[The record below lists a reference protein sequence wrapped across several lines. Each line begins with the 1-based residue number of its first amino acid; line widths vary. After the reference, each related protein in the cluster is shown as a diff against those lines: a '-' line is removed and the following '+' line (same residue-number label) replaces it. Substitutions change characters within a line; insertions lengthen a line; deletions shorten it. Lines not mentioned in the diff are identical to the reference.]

1 MIKINRVYAIVL
13 RYFYLL
19 IRSLDRLSDL
29 FYWPAVDLLLW
40 GLTSAFF
47 KKSAPNMSFII
58 IMIISGLILWIILWR
73 GQYEITVNLLEDLW
87 DQNLVNVFVSPIR
100 LNEWMIS
107 FVVIGILKAAISVS
121 FAGLLALLLYKIDVF
136 RYGFLFLPLMV
147 SLIMS
152 GWWIGFIV
160 AGLILRF
167 GRKIQTFA
175 WSVAYLFAP
184 FSAVY
189 YPVSILPEWAQR
201 VASLLP
207 MSYVF
212 ESMRKI
218 IESGKFDLAAFSISL
233 GLNILYLI
241 LALIFFKK
249 SFEKAL
255 DNGLG
260 SLTY

>member
-1 MIKINRVYAIVL
+1 MKFSRVYAIIL

-19 IRSLDRLSDL
+19 IHSLDRLSDL
-29 FYWPAVDLLLW
+29 FYWPTVDLLLW
-40 GLTSAFF
+40 GLTSTFF
-47 KKSAPNMSFII
+47 KKNAPNVPMIML
-58 IMIISGLILWIILWR
+58 MIISGLILWMILWR
-73 GQYEITVNLLEDLW
+73 GQYEITVNLLEELW

-100 LNEWMIS
+100 LSEWMVS
-107 FVVIGILKAAISVS
+107 FLFIGILKAAISISCAV
-121 FAGLLALLLYKIDVF
+121 FLALLLYKINIF
-136 RYGFLFLPLMV
+136 RFGFYFLPLLF

-189 YPVSILPEWAQR
+189 YPVSILPNWAQKIS
-201 VASLLP
+201 SLLP

-212 ESMRKI
+212 ENMREI
-218 IESGKFDLAAFSISL
+218 ISTGRFNLHSFLISL
-233 GLNILYLI
+233 ALNILYLG
-241 LALIFFKK
+241 LALVFFKR

-260 SLTY
+260 NLAY